1 MNLIEII
8 LFAIIGHTI
17 NAGTGYW
24 IVYGVGIFLH
34 CIGLVI
40 KASED

>member
-8 LFAIIGHTI
+8 LFAIIGYTI
-17 NAGTGYW
+17 NAGTDYW
-24 IVYGVGIFLH
+24 IVYGVGILLH

>member
-17 NAGTGYW
+17 NAGNGYW
-24 IVYGVGIFLH
+24 VVYDVGIFLH
-34 CIGLVI
+34 CVGLVI
-40 KASED
+40 KATED

>member
-8 LFAIIGHTI
+8 LFAIIGRTI

-24 IVYGVGIFLH
+24 VIYGVGVFLY

-40 KASED
+40 KATED